1 MYASRLVEVGLMICF
16 FCLKERDCDVLVVIV
31 AVLILQAGMCVPVCS
46 FCYSRQKL

>member
-1 MYASRLVEVGLMICF
+1 MLCF
-16 FCLKERDCDVLVVIV
+16 FCLKELDCDVLVVIV